1 MIFIG
6 GLFLLVHFAQGLCSA
21 ARLQFRGVRT
31 TVQPYS
37 NSCAKIIMNITA
49 APLIGQSVDRAEDRR
64 FLTGTGKFVDDLK
77 RDGMLHA
84 VLLRSGVAHGRINRL
99 DTSVARARKGVRA
112 VITAAEIGETIPLI
126 PLRLAN
132 LPEFAPFLQPV
143 IARDK
148 VRYVGEPIAAVVAES
163 QALAEDALED
173 IIIDLERLPALPDRR
188 AAATGKSLL
197 FETSGSNRAV
207 QYSVSFGDADA
218 AFSNAEYTRRESFRC
233 HRLTA
238 VPLETRG
245 LIAEWDGANQKL
257 SIFGASKVLFFNRRV
272 LGPMLG
278 LSENAIDMIEPDVG
292 GGFGV
297 RGEFYPEDFL
307 IPFAARHLGCP
318 VKWIEDRREHLM
330 ATNHSREVDC
340 DLEIACTRD
349 GVILGL
355 RGHIY
360 GDMGAYIRTNG
371 GVVPAKAAQFLPGP
385 YRIRDVAITVE
396 ALMTSKTPVGTVR
409 APGRFEANFF
419 RERLLD
425 IVARDLGLDPMEFR
439 RKNLISEPELPF
451 ATGKLVPYEGETE
464 FDTGDYHATFQ
475 RALSE
480 IGWQE
485 KKSLQGRLIDGR
497 YHGLAA
503 VPFVESS
510 GSGKENARVTVED
523 DGSVTVYVGSSV
535 LGQGLETTLAQVAA
549 ETLKLPFERV
559 RILHGSTTYV
569 REGFGTFASRSMVVG
584 GSAVMDGCN
593 NLIAAIRT
601 AATERFGLP
610 NEEITIANGV
620 VSAAEKRAGLAEF
633 AGIEAE
639 GSFATTIRTYSYGA
653 HACHVAV
660 DPRTGHVEILDYVA
674 IEDVGRAIN
683 PHIVHGQAIGALVQG
698 LGGVFLDQIIYDS
711 NAQILNTS
719 LADYLVPVASD
730 FPNVRAITL
739 ELRRSKTNPLGAKGA
754 GEGGMVA
761 VAATAANA
769 VAAAL
774 ASLGV
779 EVRELPLSPAHLWKL
794 VNGDNVG
801 SADSRSS

>member
-99 DTSVARARKGVRA
+99 DTSAARARKGVRA

-245 LIAEWDGANQKL
+245 LIAEWDGAKQKL

-711 NAQILNTS
+711 DAQILNTS

>member
-1 MIFIG
+1 
-6 GLFLLVHFAQGLCSA
+6 
-21 ARLQFRGVRT
+21 
-31 TVQPYS
+31 
-37 NSCAKIIMNITA
+37 MNITA
-49 APLIGQSVDRAEDRR
+49 ASLIGQPIDRAEDRR
-64 FLTGTGKFVDDLK
+64 FLTGSGKFVDDLK

-84 VLLRSGVAHGRINRL
+84 VLLRSAVAHGRIVRIDASRAL
-99 DTSVARARKGVRA
+99 ARTAVHA
-112 VITAAEIGETIPLI
+112 VITAAEIGNIPVI

-132 LPEFAPFLQPV
+132 LPEFAPYFQPV
-143 IARDK
+143 VAKDK
-148 VRYVGEPIAAVVAES
+148 VRYVGEPIAVVVAES
-163 QALAEDALED
+163 QALAEDALEAIEVD
-173 IIIDLERLPALPDRR
+173 IEALPPLPDRH
-188 AAATGKSLL
+188 AAASGASLL
-197 FETSGSNRAV
+197 FESSGSNRAAR
-207 QYSVSFGDADA
+207 YSVSFGDADA
-218 AFSNAEYTRRESFRC
+218 AFARAEYTRREGFHC

-245 LIAEWDGANQKL
+245 LIAEWDAAKQKL
-257 SIFGASKVLFFNRRV
+257 TIFGASKVLFFNRRV
-272 LGPMLG
+272 LAPMLR
-278 LSENAIDMIEPDVG
+278 LPEQAIDMIELDVG

-307 IPFAARHLGCP
+307 IPFAARRLGRP

-340 DLEIACTRD
+340 ELEIACTRD

-355 RGHIY
+355 RGHVY

-419 RERLLD
+419 RERLFDL
-425 IVARDLGLDPMEFR
+425 VAGDLGLDPMEFR
-439 RKNLISEPELPF
+439 RRNLIREAELPF
-451 ATGKLVPYEGETE
+451 ATGKLVPYEGETD
-464 FDTGDYHATFQ
+464 FDSGDYHATFE

-480 IGWQE
+480 IGWSE
-485 KKSLQGRLIDGR
+485 NKSLQGRLIDGR

-503 VPFVESS
+503 VPFVESG
-510 GSGKENARVTVED
+510 GSGKENARATIEN
-523 DGSVTVYVGSSV
+523 DGSVTVRVGSSV

-549 ETLKLPFERV
+549 DTLKLPFERV
-559 RILHGSTTYV
+559 RILHGSTTYL

-593 NLIAAIRT
+593 NLMAAIR
-601 AATERFGLP
+601 AEATKRFGLP
-610 NEEITIANGV
+610 NEEIVIADGV
-620 VSAAEKRAGLAEF
+620 VSAGDKRASFADFADLA
-633 AGIEAE
+633 ADGT
-639 GSFATTIRTYSYGA
+639 FATTIRTYSYGA

-660 DPRTGHVEILDYVA
+660 DPRTGRVEILDYVA

-698 LGGVFLDQIIYDS
+698 LGGVFLDQIIYDAD
-711 NAQILNTS
+711 AQILNAS
-719 LADYLVPVASD
+719 LADYLVPLASD
-730 FPNVRAITL
+730 FPNVRAITM
-739 ELRRSKTNPLGAKGA
+739 ELRRSNTNPLGAKGA

-761 VAATAANA
+761 VAATVANA

-774 ASLGV
+774 APLGV
-779 EVRELPLSPAHLWKL
+779 ELHELPLSPAYLWRLIKAAE
-794 VNGDNVG
+794 
-801 SADSRSS
+801 SARR

>member
-1 MIFIG
+1 
-6 GLFLLVHFAQGLCSA
+6 
-21 ARLQFRGVRT
+21 
-31 TVQPYS
+31 
-37 NSCAKIIMNITA
+37 MNVTTA
-49 APLIGQSVDRAEDRR
+49 ALIGQPVDRAEDLR
-64 FLTGTGKFVDDLK
+64 FLTGAGKFVDDLK
-77 RDGMLHA
+77 RERMLHA
-84 VLLRSGVAHGRINRL
+84 VVLRSSVAHGRIRSL
-99 DTSVARARKGVRA
+99 DASAARAITGVHA

-132 LPEFAPFLQPV
+132 LPEFKAYFQPV
-143 IARDK
+143 IAHEK
-148 VRYVGEPIAAVVAES
+148 VRYVGEPLAVVVAET
-163 QALAEDALED
+163 QALAEDALEAIGVD
-173 IIIDLERLPALPDRR
+173 IEPLPAVADRH
-188 AAATGKSLL
+188 AAASDKSLL
-197 FETSGSNRAV
+197 FEESGSNRAV
-207 QYSVSFGDADA
+207 RYAVAFGDADA
-218 AFSNAEYTRRESFRC
+218 AFAKAEYRRRESFRC
-233 HRLTA
+233 HRLTGL
-238 VPLETRG
+238 PLETRG
-245 LIAEWDGANQKL
+245 LIAEWDAAKSRL
-257 SIFGASKVLFFNRRV
+257 AIFGATKVLFFNRRT
-272 LGPMLG
+272 LAPMLG
-278 LSENAIDMIEPDVG
+278 LAEDAIDMIEPDVG

-307 IPFAARHLGCP
+307 IPFAARQVGRP

-340 DLEIACTRD
+340 DIEIACTRD

-355 RGHIY
+355 RGHVY

-396 ALMTSKTPVGTVR
+396 ALVTSKTPVGTVR

-419 RERLLD
+419 RERLFD
-425 IVARDLGLDPMEFR
+425 MVARDLGIDPVDFR
-439 RKNLISEPELPF
+439 RKNLITEAELPF
-451 ATGKLVPYEGETE
+451 ATGKLVPYEGETD
-464 FDTGDYHATFQ
+464 FDTGDYHATFE
-475 RALSE
+475 RAVSE
-480 IGWQE
+480 IGWAE
-485 KKSLQGRLIDGR
+485 KQSLQARLIDGR
-497 YHGLAA
+497 YHGLSA

-510 GSGKENARVTVED
+510 GSGKENARVAVEP

-549 ETLKLPFERV
+549 DTLKLPFD
-559 RILHGSTTYV
+559 RITIRHGSTTYL

-593 NLIAAIRT
+593 NLLTAIRG
-601 AATERFGLP
+601 AAAERFGFP
-610 NEEITIANGV
+610 NEEIVIADGV
-620 VSAAEKRAGLAEF
+620 VSAGEKRASLAEF

-660 DPRTGHVEILDYVA
+660 DARTGEVEILDYVA

-698 LGGVFLDQIIYDS
+698 LGGVFLDQVIYDAD
-711 NAQILNTS
+711 AQILNTS
-719 LADYLVPVASD
+719 LADYLVPLACN
-730 FPNVRAITL
+730 FPNVRAITM

-761 VAATAANA
+761 VAAAAANA

-774 ASLGV
+774 APLGV

-794 VNGDNVG
+794 VNGNGG
-801 SADSRSS
+801 SEAVSV

>member
-1 MIFIG
+1 
-6 GLFLLVHFAQGLCSA
+6 
-21 ARLQFRGVRT
+21 
-31 TVQPYS
+31 VQPYS

-99 DTSVARARKGVRA
+99 DTSAARARKGVRA

-245 LIAEWDGANQKL
+245 LIAEWDGAKQKL

-711 NAQILNTS
+711 DAQILNTS

-801 SADSRSS
+801 SADSSEQLK

>member
-711 NAQILNTS
+711 DAQILNTS

>member
-1 MIFIG
+1 
-6 GLFLLVHFAQGLCSA
+6 
-21 ARLQFRGVRT
+21 
-31 TVQPYS
+31 
-37 NSCAKIIMNITA
+37 MNITA
-49 APLIGQSVDRAEDRR
+49 ASLIGQPIDRAEDRR
-64 FLTGTGKFVDDLK
+64 FLTGSGKFVDDLK

-84 VLLRSGVAHGRINRL
+84 VLLRSAVAHGRIVRIDASRAL
-99 DTSVARARKGVRA
+99 ARTGVHA
-112 VITAAEIGETIPLI
+112 VITAAEIGNIPVI

-132 LPEFAPFLQPV
+132 LPEFAPYFQPV
-143 IARDK
+143 IAKDK
-148 VRYVGEPIAAVVAES
+148 VRYVGEPIAVVVAES
-163 QALAEDALED
+163 QALAEDALEAIEVD
-173 IIIDLERLPALPDRR
+173 IEALPPLPDRH
-188 AAATGKSLL
+188 AAASGASLL
-197 FETSGSNRAV
+197 FESSGSNRAAR
-207 QYSVSFGDADA
+207 YSVSFGDADA
-218 AFSNAEYTRRESFRC
+218 AFARAEYTRLESFHC

-245 LIAEWDGANQKL
+245 LIAEWDAAKQKL
-257 SIFGASKVLFFNRRV
+257 TIFGASKVLFFNRRV
-272 LGPMLG
+272 LAPMLG
-278 LSENAIDMIEPDVG
+278 LPEQAIDMIELDVG

-307 IPFAARHLGCP
+307 IPFAARRLGRP

-340 DLEIACTRD
+340 ELEIACTRD

-355 RGHIY
+355 RGHVY

-419 RERLLD
+419 RERLFDL
-425 IVARDLGLDPMEFR
+425 VAGDLGLDPMEFR
-439 RKNLISEPELPF
+439 RRNLIREAELPF
-451 ATGKLVPYEGETE
+451 ATGKLVPYEGETD
-464 FDTGDYHATFQ
+464 FDSGDYHATFE

-480 IGWQE
+480 IGWSE
-485 KKSLQGRLIDGR
+485 NKSLQGRLIDGR

-503 VPFVESS
+503 VPFVESG
-510 GSGKENARVTVED
+510 GSGKENARATIEN
-523 DGSVTVYVGSSV
+523 DGSVTVRVGSSV

-549 ETLKLPFERV
+549 DTLKLPFERV
-559 RILHGSTTYV
+559 RILHGSTTYL

-593 NLIAAIRT
+593 NLMAAIR
-601 AATERFGLP
+601 AEATKRFGLP
-610 NEEITIANGV
+610 NEEIVIADGV
-620 VSAAEKRAGLAEF
+620 VSAGDKRASFADFADLA
-633 AGIEAE
+633 ADGT
-639 GSFATTIRTYSYGA
+639 FATTIRTYSYGA

-660 DPRTGHVEILDYVA
+660 DPRTGRVEILDYVA

-698 LGGVFLDQIIYDS
+698 LGGVFLDQIIYDAD
-711 NAQILNTS
+711 AQILNAS
-719 LADYLVPVASD
+719 LADYLVPLASD
-730 FPNVRAITL
+730 FPNVRAITM
-739 ELRRSKTNPLGAKGA
+739 ELRRSNTNPLGAKGA

-761 VAATAANA
+761 VAATVANA

-774 ASLGV
+774 APLGV
-779 EVRELPLSPAHLWKL
+779 ELRELPLSPAYLWRLIKAAE
-794 VNGDNVG
+794 
-801 SADSRSS
+801 SARR

>member
-1 MIFIG
+1 
-6 GLFLLVHFAQGLCSA
+6 
-21 ARLQFRGVRT
+21 
-31 TVQPYS
+31 
-37 NSCAKIIMNITA
+37 MNITA
-49 APLIGQSVDRAEDRR
+49 ASLIGQPIDRAEDRR
-64 FLTGTGKFVDDLK
+64 FLTGSGKFVDDLK

-84 VLLRSGVAHGRINRL
+84 VLLRSAVAHGRIVRIDASRAL
-99 DTSVARARKGVRA
+99 ARTGVHA
-112 VITAAEIGETIPLI
+112 VITAAEIGNIPVI

-132 LPEFAPFLQPV
+132 LPEFAPYFQPV
-143 IARDK
+143 VAKDK
-148 VRYVGEPIAAVVAES
+148 VRYVGEPIAVVVAES
-163 QALAEDALED
+163 QALAEDALEAIEVD
-173 IIIDLERLPALPDRR
+173 IEALPPLPDRH
-188 AAATGKSLL
+188 AAASGASLL
-197 FETSGSNRAV
+197 FESSGSNRAAR
-207 QYSVSFGDADA
+207 YSVSFGDADA
-218 AFSNAEYTRRESFRC
+218 AFARAEYTRREGFHC

-245 LIAEWDGANQKL
+245 LIAEWDAAKQKL
-257 SIFGASKVLFFNRRV
+257 TIFGASKVLFFNRRV
-272 LGPMLG
+272 LAPMLR
-278 LSENAIDMIEPDVG
+278 LPEQAIDMIELDVG

-307 IPFAARHLGCP
+307 IPFAARRLGRP

-340 DLEIACTRD
+340 ELEIACTRD

-355 RGHIY
+355 RGHVY

-419 RERLLD
+419 RERLFDL
-425 IVARDLGLDPMEFR
+425 VAGDLGLDPMEFR
-439 RKNLISEPELPF
+439 RRNLIREAELPF
-451 ATGKLVPYEGETE
+451 ATGKLVPYEGETD
-464 FDTGDYHATFQ
+464 FDSGDYHATFE

-480 IGWQE
+480 IGWSE
-485 KKSLQGRLIDGR
+485 NKSLQGRLIDGR

-503 VPFVESS
+503 VPFVESG
-510 GSGKENARVTVED
+510 GSGKENARATIEN
-523 DGSVTVYVGSSV
+523 DGSVTVRVGSSV

-549 ETLKLPFERV
+549 DTLKLPFERV
-559 RILHGSTTYV
+559 RILHGSTTYL

-593 NLIAAIRT
+593 NLMAAIR
-601 AATERFGLP
+601 AEATKRFGLP
-610 NEEITIANGV
+610 NEEIVIADGV
-620 VSAAEKRAGLAEF
+620 VSAGDKRASFADFADLA
-633 AGIEAE
+633 ADGT
-639 GSFATTIRTYSYGA
+639 FATTIRTYSYGA

-660 DPRTGHVEILDYVA
+660 DPRTGRVEILDYVA

-698 LGGVFLDQIIYDS
+698 LGGVFLDQIIYDAD
-711 NAQILNTS
+711 AQILNAS
-719 LADYLVPVASD
+719 LADYLVPLASD
-730 FPNVRAITL
+730 FPNVRAITM
-739 ELRRSKTNPLGAKGA
+739 ELRRSNTNPLGAKGA

-761 VAATAANA
+761 VAATVANA

-774 ASLGV
+774 APLGV
-779 EVRELPLSPAHLWKL
+779 ELRELPLSPAYLWRLIKAAE
-794 VNGDNVG
+794 
-801 SADSRSS
+801 SARR